1 MQGETLPL
9 LMALLI
15 LFSRSPG
22 SSARPGASSRT
33 PPKICRSERK
43 LSPRVPAV
51 FGSVSAGN
59 TAAGGVCRLRTV
71 KQRRYVGARSLRA
84 YVPLR
89 VFPSGSWSAGD
100 THLRRPPSLP
110 RRNRSP
116 PGRQNH
122 RQKLLSH
129 PARFPQCKES
139 AKNIVL

>member
-1 MQGETLPL
+1 MQEETLPL

-51 FGSVSAGN
+51 FGSVSVGN
-59 TAAGGVCRLRTV
+59 TAAEGVCRLRTV
-71 KQRRYVGARSLRA
+71 KQRRHLARVLCAPTYRCVVFRAGAGPQA
-84 YVPLR
+84 THT
-89 VFPSGSWSAGD
+89 SGC
-100 THLRRPPSLP
+100 PPSIP
-110 RRNRSP
+110 RRKRSP